1 MDKLKS
7 IKKLR
12 SKLKKQA
19 SIGSW
24 IQIPNSSVAEIIGD
38 SGYDWAA
45 VDMEHGQISTDSLPD
60 LFRALELGDTL
71 PLVRVAQPSSNDCK
85 LALEAGAAG
94 VIIPLIESADQLFEL
109 IQYSQWPPAGKRG
122 VGFSRANLFGK
133 YFTKYSKESQSPF
146 IVAMIE
152 SKKGADNIDEI
163 LKVSGLDA
171 VFIGP
176 YDLSASL
183 GKTGQFKSEIYT
195 DTIDTIK
202 SKCEKSGIPF
212 GIHIVEPSLNELETK
227 LNDGFRFIAYSIDT
241 VHLRNSL
248 ELVFKKNNK
257 L

>member
-24 IQIPNSSVAEIIGD
+24 IQIPNSSIAEIVGD

-45 VDMEHGQISTDSLPD
+45 VDMEHGQISIESLSD

-94 VIIPLIESADQLFEL
+94 VIIPLIESADQLIEL
-109 IQYSQWPPAGKRG
+109 TQYSQWPPAGKRG

-133 YFTKYSKESQSPF
+133 YFSSYFHEAQNPF
-146 IVAMIE
+146 LVAMIE
-152 SKKGADNIDEI
+152 SKKGLKNIDDI
-163 LKVSGLDA
+163 LKVKGLDA
-171 VFIGP
+171 ILIGP

-183 GKTGQFKSEIYT
+183 GITGDFSNKDFQNSLSI
-195 DTIDTIK
+195 IK
-202 SKCEKSGIPF
+202 EKCNQNKIPC
-212 GIHIVEPSLNELETK
+212 GVHVVDPSQDELK
-227 LNDGFRFIAYSIDT
+227 DKILKGYRFIPYSLDT
-241 VHLRNSL
+241 VILRTFMDNPI
-248 ELVFKKNNK
+248 KQT
-257 L
+257 